1 MKVLIT
7 GGTGFIGSI
16 LCQRLLQ
23 EQHSITILSRT
34 PEKIRAPL
42 QAIRHLDQLNGSGF
56 DVVINLAG
64 ESIADKR
71 WSKKQKHQIQSSRL
85 CITQQLISYFKTCQ
99 QQPELFISGSAVGY
113 YGVAASEKKIE
124 ESDYGDVSF
133 SSQLCQKWE
142 AVALQAQAM
151 DIRTCLLRTGI
162 VLGEGGVLTKMLP
175 PFKLGLGGRI
185 GPGSQWMPWIHI
197 QDLISIILYC
207 INHSDLQGPVN
218 ATAPNPVSNRVFT
231 KALARVLKRPAL
243 LPLPAFMI
251 QLLMGE
257 MGKELLLSGKKIV
270 PAKMLMHGFKFEYE
284 ALDKALLDI
293 L

>member
-1 MKVLIT
+1 MKVLLT
-7 GGTGFIGSI
+7 GGTGFIGSM

-23 EQHSITILSRT
+23 DKHSLTLLSRT
-34 PEKIRAPL
+34 PEKTRAPL
-42 QAIRHLDQLNGSGF
+42 QAIRHLEQLNGSSF

-64 ESIADKR
+64 EPIAHKR
-71 WSKKQKHQIQSSRL
+71 WSKKQKQQIQSSRL

-99 QQPELFISGSAVGY
+99 QQPKLFISGSAIGF
-113 YGVAASEKKIE
+113 YGVASTEKKIE
-124 ESDYGDVSF
+124 ETDYGDVSF

-151 DIRTCLLRTGI
+151 GIRTCLLRTGI
-162 VLGEGGVLTKMLP
+162 VLGEGGALNKMLL

-185 GPGSQWMPWIHI
+185 GSGNQWMPWIHM

-207 INHSDLQGPVN
+207 ISHNDLQGPVN

-243 LPLPAFMI
+243 LPMPAFII
-251 QLLMGE
+251 QLLMGQ
-257 MGKELLLSGKKIV
+257 MGEELLLAGKKIV

-284 ALDKALLDI
+284 ALDKALLD
-293 L
+293 LL